1 MSHSPLIL
9 DGNKLAA
16 EIRSELR
23 EKVSQTGKSPCLA
36 AILVGN
42 DGGSESYVA
51 HKMNDCAEVGFQSR
65 LIRFP
70 DSVSSQELLQ
80 AISNLNS
87 DPGVDGFI
95 VQLPLPPS
103 ISNQTVIQ
111 AIVPEKDVDGFHPE
125 NIGKLSLGLPCFVA
139 ATPWGIME
147 LLRRYQIP
155 LSGKHAVVVGR
166 SNIVGSPLSVL
177 MSRPG
182 ADSTVTLTH
191 SKTKNLKE
199 ICQQADIVVAALG
212 KPGFLTADMVAE
224 GAVVIDVGTTRVP
237 DSSHPRGWRLK
248 GDVDFESVAP
258 KCAAITPVPGGVG
271 PMTRV
276 GLLMNTWRA
285 FETKLNP

>member
-111 AIVPEKDVDGFHPE
+111 AIAPEKDVDGFHPE

>member
-23 EKVSQTGKSPCLA
+23 EQVKQTGKSPCLA

-80 AISNLNS
+80 AINNLNT
-87 DPGVDGFI
+87 DPNVDGFI

-103 ISNQTVIQ
+103 ISNQSVIQ
-111 AIVPEKDVDGFHPE
+111 AIAPHKDVDGFHPE
-125 NIGKLSLGLPCFVA
+125 NIGKLSLGLPGFVA

-147 LLRRYQIP
+147 LLKRYHIS
-155 LSGKHAVVVGR
+155 LNGKHAVVLGR

-182 ADSTVTLTH
+182 ADATVTLTH
-191 SKTKNLKE
+191 SKTRNLKE
-199 ICQQADIVVAALG
+199 LCQQADIVVAALG
-212 KPGFLTADMVAE
+212 IPGFLTADMVSD

-237 DSSHPRGWRLK
+237 DPSHSRGWRLK

-258 KCAAITPVPGGVG
+258 KCSAITPVPGGVG
-271 PMTRV
+271 PMTRI

-285 FETKLNP
+285 FEIK

>member
-23 EKVSQTGKSPCLA
+23 EKVKQTGKTPCLA

-80 AISNLNS
+80 AINNLNT
-87 DPGVDGFI
+87 DPNVDGFI

-111 AIVPEKDVDGFHPE
+111 AIAPQKDVDGFHPE
-125 NIGKLSLGLPCFVA
+125 NIGKLSLGLPGFVA

-155 LSGKHAVVVGR
+155 LSGKNAVVVGR

-182 ADSTVTLTH
+182 ADATVTLTH
-191 SKTKNLKE
+191 SKTRNLKE
-199 ICQQADIVVAALG
+199 LCQQADIVVAALG
-212 KPGFLTADMVAE
+212 IPGFLTADMVSE
-224 GAVVIDVGTTRVP
+224 GTVVIDVGTTRVP
-237 DSSHPRGWRLK
+237 DPSHPRGWRLK

-258 KCAAITPVPGGVG
+258 KCSAITPVPGGVG
-271 PMTRV
+271 PMTRI

-285 FETKLNP
+285 FETK

>member
-111 AIVPEKDVDGFHPE
+111 AIAPEKDVDGFHPE

-182 ADSTVTLTH
+182 ADATVTLTH

-224 GAVVIDVGTTRVP
+224 GAVVIDVGTTQVP
-237 DSSHPRGWRLK
+237 DPSHPRGWRLK

>member
-23 EKVSQTGKSPCLA
+23 EKVKQTGKSPCLA

-80 AISNLNS
+80 AINNLNT
-87 DPGVDGFI
+87 DPNVDGFI

-111 AIVPEKDVDGFHPE
+111 AIAPHKDVDGFHPE
-125 NIGKLSLGLPCFVA
+125 NIGKLSLGLPGFVA

-147 LLRRYQIP
+147 LLKRYHIS
-155 LSGKHAVVVGR
+155 LNGKHAVVLGR

-182 ADSTVTLTH
+182 ADATVTLTH
-191 SKTKNLKE
+191 SKTRNLKE
-199 ICQQADIVVAALG
+199 LCQQADIVVAALG
-212 KPGFLTADMVAE
+212 IPGFLTADMVSE
-224 GAVVIDVGTTRVP
+224 GTVVIDVGTTRVP
-237 DSSHPRGWRLK
+237 DPSHPRGWRLK

-258 KCAAITPVPGGVG
+258 KCSAITPVPGGVG
-271 PMTRV
+271 PMTRI

-285 FETKLNP
+285 FETK

>member
-23 EKVSQTGKSPCLA
+23 EKVKQTGKSPCLA

-80 AISNLNS
+80 AINNLNT
-87 DPGVDGFI
+87 DPNVDGFI

-111 AIVPEKDVDGFHPE
+111 AIAPHKDVDGFHPE
-125 NIGKLSLGLPCFVA
+125 NIGKLSLGLPGFVA

-182 ADSTVTLTH
+182 ADATVTLTH
-191 SKTKNLKE
+191 SKTRNLKE
-199 ICQQADIVVAALG
+199 LCQQADIVVAALG
-212 KPGFLTADMVAE
+212 IPGFLTADMVSE

-237 DSSHPRGWRLK
+237 DPSHPRGWRLK

-258 KCAAITPVPGGVG
+258 KCSAITPVPGGVG
-271 PMTRV
+271 PMTRI

-285 FETKLNP
+285 FETK

>member
-23 EKVSQTGKSPCLA
+23 EKVKQTGKSPCLA

-80 AISNLNS
+80 AINNLNT
-87 DPGVDGFI
+87 DPNVDGFI

-111 AIVPEKDVDGFHPE
+111 AIAPQKDVDGFHPE
-125 NIGKLSLGLPCFVA
+125 NIGKLSLGLPGFVA

-147 LLRRYQIP
+147 LLKRYHIS
-155 LSGKHAVVVGR
+155 LNGKHAVVLGR

-182 ADSTVTLTH
+182 ADATVTLTH
-191 SKTKNLKE
+191 SKTRNLKE
-199 ICQQADIVVAALG
+199 LCQQADIVVAALG
-212 KPGFLTADMVAE
+212 IPGFLTADMVSD

-237 DSSHPRGWRLK
+237 DPSHPRGWRLK

-258 KCAAITPVPGGVG
+258 KCSAITPVPGGVG
-271 PMTRV
+271 PMTRI

-285 FETKLNP
+285 FETK